1 MRVIRAVLLV
11 AVGTARKEIFQ
22 AAFRRLNLA
31 RITLPGSSSRKCTR

>member
-11 AVGTARKEIFQ
+11 AVGAARKEIFQ

-31 RITLPGSSSRKCTR
+31 RTTPALCKVRW